1 MNTSIVHTSGALL
14 LGDDDARYVD
24 HTFHDPHMNGT
35 RVKGGRAASLV
46 LASFRRH

>member
-35 RVKGGRAASLV
+35 KQGCLRGAAP
-46 LASFRRH
+46 FRRH